1 MNILR
6 VHFSNIVYKSAIVW
20 HEAYM
25 ENEKTDFSRC
35 CVFFVSQTFPDSQQ
49 HQATQKCTEN
59 VVLAFSVLFRE
70 SSGWVFFFLFQRNTE
85 RQLIDLN
92 LYISENV

>member
-1 MNILR
+1 
-6 VHFSNIVYKSAIVW
+6 
-20 HEAYM
+20 M
-25 ENEKTDFSRC
+25 ENEKTDFSRF

-70 SSGWVFFFLFQRNTE
+70 SSGWVSFFLFQRNTE